1 MRILIVRLIA
11 LIARLLPTRPAAGP
25 PRRVLVIKPDHLGD
39 LLLATPALAALR
51 RALPEAQVAGLVGP
65 WARRMWQGSPD
76 LDALA
81 VLPFPGFDRG
91 PARARSAGAL
101 LRPYL
106 DLIWY
111 AALLRR
117 EGYDAALIL
126 RDDHWWG
133 AALAALAGIPRRVGH
148 AHPLCAPLLT
158 DALPHDP
165 AEHVTRQSLA
175 VVAALTPTL
184 TPTLPLAPPPPLP
197 SPGQPPTSFHPTP
210 EERAWADGWVA
221 ANLAPGER
229 LVVIHPGTGG
239 PAKHWPPERWAAV
252 AEALAAEPGVRLLLT
267 GGPGEAPL
275 VEQVALL
282 MAAAPLTLAG
292 QTSVGQL
299 AALLGRA
306 ALVLGVDSG
315 PLHIAVSQGAPSVHL
330 FGPSD
335 HARFGPWGHPARH
348 AVLRAGLWCSPC
360 GVFAACP
367 RGTAGPECMA
377 AIGAGAVLAAAR
389 GLLARGADPPG

>member
-1 MRILIVRLIA
+1 MRRLIVTIVA
-11 LIARLLPTRPAAGP
+11 LLARLLRTRRPSP
-25 PRRVLVIKPDHLGD
+25 ELRRVLVIKPDHLGD

-51 RALPEAQVAGLVGP
+51 QALPAARIVGLVGP
-65 WARRMWQGSPD
+65 WARLVWEGSPD
-76 LDALA
+76 LDALHE
-81 VLPFPGFDRG
+81 LPFPGFERAAPPRG
-91 PARARSAGAL
+91 GLARLAAL

-106 DLIWY
+106 LLARY

-117 EGYDAALIL
+117 ERYDAALIL

-158 DALPHDP
+158 DALPYAP
-165 AEHVTRQSLA
+165 REHVSRQALA
-175 VVAALTPTL
+175 AAAR
-184 TPTLPLAPPPPLP
+184 LAGPAGEPPLRLGP
-197 SPGQPPTSFHPTP
+197 APADA
-210 EERAWADGWVA
+210 AWAAGWLA

-239 PAKHWPPERWAAV
+239 PTKHWPEERWPAV
-252 AEALAAEPGVRLLLT
+252 ADALAALPGVRLLLT
-267 GGPGEAPL
+267 GGPGEA
-275 VEQVALL
+275 ALARRIGAG
-282 MAAAPLTLAG
+282 MARPHLSLAG
-292 QTSVGQL
+292 QTSLGQL

-315 PLHIAVSQGAPSVHL
+315 PLHVAVSQGAPTIHL
-330 FGPSD
+330 YGPSD
-335 HARFGPWGHPARH
+335 HERFGPWGDPARNR
-348 AVLRAGLWCSPC
+348 VLRAGLFCSPC

-377 AIGAGAVLAAAR
+377 RIPPEDVLAAAR
-389 GLLARGADPPG
+389 ELLAGQGGE

>member
-1 MRILIVRLIA
+1 MRHLIVKLLA
-11 LIARLLPTRPAAGP
+11 LIAHLLPTRRAEYP

-51 RALPEAQVAGLVGP
+51 GALPGARITGLVGP
-65 WARRMWQGSPD
+65 WARRMWQGNPD
-76 LDALA
+76 LDAL
-81 VLPFPGFDRG
+81 VELPFPGFDRAARRGG
-91 PARARSAGAL
+91 PLAP

-106 DLIWY
+106 ALARY
-111 AALLRR
+111 AVLLRR
-117 EGYDAALIL
+117 EGYDAALLL

-158 DALPHDP
+158 DALPYEP
-165 AEHVTRQSLA
+165 REHVTRQALR
-175 VVAALTPTL
+175 VVACVGEWGSGGVGASRPEVLLGRP
-184 TPTLPLAPPPPLP
+184 PMRFVPAP
-197 SPGQPPTSFHPTP
+197 Q
-210 EERAWADGWVA
+210 EEAWADGWVA
-221 ANLAPGER
+221 EHLAAGER

-239 PAKHWPPERWAAV
+239 AAKHWLPERWGAV
-252 AEALAAEPGVRLLLT
+252 ADALAAEPGVRLLLT
-267 GGPGEAPL
+267 GGPGEGAL
-275 VEQVALL
+275 VAQIAALT
-282 MAAAPLTLAG
+282 AAPALTLAG

-306 ALVLGVDSG
+306 ALVLGADSG
-315 PLHIAVSQGAPSVHL
+315 PLHIAVSQGAPTIHL

-335 HARFGPWGHPARH
+335 HARFGPWGHPSRH

-377 AIGAGAVLAAAR
+377 AIQTGSVVAAAR
-389 GLLARGADPPG
+389 RLLGSGGGEE

>member
-1 MRILIVRLIA
+1 MRNVIVNLIA
-11 LIARLLPTRPAAGP
+11 LIARLLPTRPAP
-25 PRRVLVIKPDHLGD
+25 PTPRRVLVIKPDHLGD

-51 RALPEAQVAGLVGP
+51 RALPEAHIAGLVGP
-65 WARRMWQGSPD
+65 WGRRMWQGNPD

-81 VLPFPGFDRG
+81 DLPFPGFERG
-91 PARARSAGAL
+91 AGTGRSAGAL

-106 DLIWY
+106 ALARY
-111 AALLRR
+111 ALLLRR

-148 AHPLCAPLLT
+148 AHPRCAPLLT
-158 DALPHDP
+158 DALPYDP
-165 AEHVTRQSLA
+165 REHVARQALA
-175 VVAALTPTL
+175 VVGALGLQRGGEGEATG
-184 TPTLPLAPPPPLP
+184 
-197 SPGQPPTSFHPTP
+197 SPPTAFHPTS
-210 EERAWADGWVA
+210 EEHVWAEAWIA

-239 PAKHWPPERWAAV
+239 PSKHWPPERWASV
-252 AEALAAEPGVRLLLT
+252 ADALAAEPHTRLLLT

-275 VEQVALL
+275 VEQVALI
-282 MAAAPLTLAG
+282 MAADALTLAG

-299 AALLGRA
+299 AAILGRA

-335 HARFGPWGHPARH
+335 HARFGPWGHAARH
-348 AVLRAGLWCSPC
+348 VVLRAGLWCSPC

-367 RGTAGPECMA
+367 RGTAGPECMTA
-377 AIGAGAVLAAAR
+377 VGTGEVLAAAQR
-389 GLLARGADPPG
+389 LLA